1 MLIQI
6 KNTVM
11 KTLFLA
17 MLVGVFFT
25 PTSCKKNQMGG
36 KATLKGKVL
45 HHSKPIPEA
54 FVYIKYNT
62 TEFPGNDYSKYDTY
76 VRADENGNYSISFY
90 KGSYYIFASGLD
102 LDIAA
107 PSTVKGGLSISLRNN
122 ENLTKDIAVTE

>member
-1 MLIQI
+1 
-6 KNTVM
+6 
-11 KTLFLA
+11 
-17 MLVGVFFT
+17 
-25 PTSCKKNQMGG
+25 MGG

-107 PSTVKGGLSISLRNN
+107 PSKVKGGQSISLRNN